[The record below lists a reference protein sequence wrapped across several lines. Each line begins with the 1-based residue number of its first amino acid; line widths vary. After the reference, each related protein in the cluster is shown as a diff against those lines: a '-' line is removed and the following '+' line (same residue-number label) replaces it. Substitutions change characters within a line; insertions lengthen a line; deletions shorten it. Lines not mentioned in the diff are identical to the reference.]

1 MPFVTRCPYCR
12 QGVRVPDHALAASLK
27 CPKCQAW
34 YTVVPETEPPR
45 SPGSADSHPP
55 PSPAPL
61 SAPTTTPIPAAAPRP
76 VITAPV
82 TAEPAGA
89 AETVPNLAV
98 TLADIPAPDP
108 DAEPESSEPDQPTG
122 RRRPHPLGVV
132 ACLVAGVALLA
143 VSIPSVAFLTRPLS
157 ALGLVLGLLAVYL
170 ASGERSP
177 RQLFPV
183 AGSVVSALVLAV
195 SLLGP
200 SLLGPRYEASRQQSD
215 YDPGA
220 VRVIPLQLGPG
231 GAHGLERDGYADASR
246 AAVQQGF
253 IRVQITG
260 AAVGP
265 VQVVDSKRRNT
276 KQPFLAV
283 TVRIQHLG
291 HGPSVRFTH
300 WGTTGERTVP
310 PATAEVNGRKMSLAR
325 TEPDVPLGVVYGHDL
340 FPSREVNDLLLFD
353 PPPAPGPVRVELP
366 VEACG
371 GSGSFRFEIPSSM
384 IVTSPGSKPK

>member
-122 RRRPHPLGVV
+122 IEDPERWVEKEYQQQLVRRAVAIMRSDFEETTWRACWETVVMERPAAEVAAELGV
-132 ACLVAGVALLA
+132 
-143 VSIPSVAFLTRPLS
+143 SV
-157 ALGLVLGLLAVYL
+157 
-170 ASGERSP
+170 E
-177 RQLFPV
+177 
-183 AGSVVSALVLAV
+183 
-195 SLLGP
+195 
-200 SLLGPRYEASRQQSD
+200 
-215 YDPGA
+215 
-220 VRVIPLQLGPG
+220 
-231 GAHGLERDGYADASR
+231 
-246 AAVQQGF
+246 
-253 IRVQITG
+253 
-260 AAVGP
+260 
-265 VQVVDSKRRNT
+265 
-276 KQPFLAV
+276 
-283 TVRIQHLG
+283 
-291 HGPSVRFTH
+291 
-300 WGTTGERTVP
+300 
-310 PATAEVNGRKMSLAR
+310 
-325 TEPDVPLGVVYGHDL
+325 VVYQSRTRVLRRLRQELKDL
-340 FPSREVNDLLLFD
+340 MD
-353 PPPAPGPVRVELP
+353 
-366 VEACG
+366 
-371 GSGSFRFEIPSSM
+371 
-384 IVTSPGSKPK
+384 